1 MKAYQVLIRL
11 DGVEVWR
18 RVVIPADITFKA
30 LHRVIQYSMGWYDSH
45 LYQFELEN
53 NLVLV
58 DTKQEKEEYEF
69 YNDPNMPTFGGSKRI
84 FKTYR
89 LSKSVKVDKYLEVG
103 KPIEY
108 VYDMGDHWE
117 HAIILEKVIED
128 YPNVFP
134 VCLEGAGACPPEDCG
149 GVGGYL
155 DLLDIIEDPEH
166 PMYDEIMEWLDGSEF
181 NNEFDLK
188 ETNWWM
194 ENDLKLKRAKKIE

>member
-1 MKAYQVLIRL
+1 M
-11 DGVEVWR
+11 
-18 RVVIPADITFKA
+18 
-30 LHRVIQYSMGWYDSH
+30 
-45 LYQFELEN
+45 
-53 NLVLV
+53 
-58 DTKQEKEEYEF
+58 
-69 YNDPNMPTFGGSKRI
+69 
-84 FKTYR
+84 
-89 LSKSVKVDKYLEVG
+89 KVDKYLEVG

-155 DLLDIIEDPEH
+155 DILDIIEDPEH